1 MKPTHLEIEMET
13 LQQLITPFTTT
24 WQQADS
30 HELVSFGIFFATMW
44 LIAIVLEAAVKKLSK
59 ED

>member
-1 MKPTHLEIEMET
+1 MET
-13 LQQLITPFTTT
+13 LQQLITPFTNA

-30 HELVSFGIFFATMW
+30 HQLVSFCIFFAAMW
-44 LIAIVLEAAVKKLSK
+44 LIAMVLEAAIKKVTK

>member
-1 MKPTHLEIEMET
+1 MET
-13 LQQLITPFTTT
+13 LQQLITPFTTA

-30 HELVSFGIFFATMW
+30 QQLVSFGIFFGAMW
-44 LIAIVLEAAVKKLSK
+44 LIAMVIEAAVNKATQ

>member
-1 MKPTHLEIEMET
+1 MET
-13 LQQLITPFTTT
+13 LQKLITPFTTA

-30 HELVSFGIFFATMW
+30 HQLVSFAILFAALW
-44 LIAIVLEAAVKKLSK
+44 LIAAVVEAVVKKATR

>member
-1 MKPTHLEIEMET
+1 MET
-13 LQQLITPFTTT
+13 LQQLITPFTNA

-30 HELVSFGIFFATMW
+30 HQLVSFCIFFAAIW
-44 LIAIVLEAAVKKLSK
+44 LIAMVLEAAIKKVTK